1 MESIDT
7 SSQPVVVPADNTIFR
22 PKYLLIEAN
31 IPGVGM
37 EYVPIRNYNTRLL
50 PPKGKK
56 EKKGGD
62 DDSEEDEAELEA
74 AKIRNSS
81 IYLQKS
87 NKYNF
92 DRIKRKDMLFHTEHG
107 YLKVVQ
113 VDHEGDD
120 DSKPIVNF
128 QTKVFDAKGKKS
140 DKTVTFTIEEAKACK
155 NLVTRFKVDMKV
167 FLPTNEAITT
177 KLDVPVKNKLKV
189 NDVVKP
195 IEELTNSSFLI
206 FIDG

>member
-1 MESIDT
+1 
-7 SSQPVVVPADNTIFR
+7 
-22 PKYLLIEAN
+22 
-31 IPGVGM
+31 M

-128 QTKVFDAKGKKS
+128 QTKVLDAKGKKS
-140 DKTVTFTIEEAKACK
+140 DKTVTFTI
-155 NLVTRFKVDMKV
+155 
-167 FLPTNEAITT
+167 
-177 KLDVPVKNKLKV
+177 
-189 NDVVKP
+189 
-195 IEELTNSSFLI
+195 
-206 FIDG
+206 